1 MSCSASIIIVGFN
14 NFDTTTGPC
23 LESLLADPDN
33 VRHEIIVVD
42 NCSTDGSGE
51 KLAAFAALHP
61 QVRPVRNTANRGY
74 AGGNNDGAALARHGI
89 IVLLNSDTLVPPG
102 AMTRLAAIIGQQQQP
117 VMLGPVTNQAGNEQK
132 IHTVSG
138 TVDGVLAEGEKWRDN
153 AGGVLYPSPRL
164 DFFCVAVPVAVYR
177 QLGGLDEGF
186 GCGYYE
192 DTDFSIRAA
201 QEGVSML
208 MTEDVFVYHRAG
220 ASFSS
225 VGGKNVHGLMRENK
239 KRLLRKHPG
248 GVVLHHMRDVNLQVM
263 ARYGREKENGAATS
277 ELLYRFEN
285 RLQLAQRQYPRN
297 IIKKLR
303 YHLRLRHVRR
313 AFFSGADGR

>member
-1 MSCSASIIIVGFN
+1 MSSPASIIIVGFN

-23 LESLLADPDN
+23 LESLVADPGN
-33 VRHEIIVVD
+33 ARHEIIVVD
-42 NCSTDGSGE
+42 NCSTDGSSE

-61 QVRPVRNTANRGY
+61 QVRPTQNTANRGY
-74 AGGNNDGAALARHGI
+74 AGGNNDGVALARHEV
-89 IVLLNSDTLVPPG
+89 IVLLNSDTVVPPG

-117 VMLGPVTNQAGNEQK
+117 IMLGPVTNQAGNEQK

-164 DFFCVAVPVAVYR
+164 DFFCVAMPVGVYR
-177 QLGGLDEGF
+177 HLDGLDEGF
-186 GCGYYE
+186 GRGYYE
-192 DTDFSIRAA
+192 DTDFSIRAVL
-201 QEGVSML
+201 EGVSML

-225 VGGKNVHGLMRENK
+225 VGGKNVHDLMQENK
-239 KRLLRKHPG
+239 KRLLRKHPD

-263 ARYGREKENGAATS
+263 ARYCQEKEDGIATTG
-277 ELLYRFEN
+277 LLYRFEN
-285 RLQLAQRQYPRN
+285 RLRLAQRQYPRN
-297 IIKKLR
+297 PVKKLR
-303 YHLRLRHVRR
+303 YHSRLWRVRR
-313 AFFSGADGR
+313 TFYCGDDRR